1 MSSVSAAGL
10 SSLSSSNHRA
20 ALVRDGAVSIETLP
34 ELPAPGPDEVRLRVA
49 WSGVNRADTLQRRGA
64 YAPPPG
70 ASSVLGL
77 EAAGVVEAAGENVR
91 MWIGRRVMALL
102 GGGGNAG
109 AVIVRADHCMP
120 VPDSVPL
127 RTAAAIP
134 ENWITAFQLLF
145 IVAADDD
152 LASLSAPATAGP
164 CRAGATVV
172 IHAAGSGVGTAAVQL
187 AVAAGA
193 RVIAVA
199 GSDAKIAAVR
209 ALGAADGVNY
219 KHDPSTFSARL
230 KAAVG
235 AGGASLILDPV
246 GASFAGANA
255 DALGTDGVWILYGSM
270 GGLRLVS
277 DGPPG
282 AADALLGT
290 LLRKR
295 GTLRASTLRNRSDSY
310 KANLVA
316 RFSAAALPTL
326 ASGGFRVV
334 IDSDFDLQ
342 DLADAHALMERNTTL
357 GKIVLRVDPEI
368 E

>member
-1 MSSVSAAGL
+1 M
-10 SSLSSSNHRA
+10 SLSSSTHRA
-20 ALVRDGAVSIETLP
+20 AFVRDGAVSIEALP
-34 ELPAPGPDEVRLRVA
+34 ELPAPGPDEVRLRVS

-70 ASSVLGL
+70 ASPVLGL

-91 MWIGRRVMALL
+91 SWMGRRAMALL
-102 GGGGNAG
+102 SGGGNAG
-109 AVIVRADHCMP
+109 AVIVRADHCML
-120 VPDSVPL
+120 VPESLPL

-145 IVAADDD
+145 VVAANDD
-152 LASLSAPATAGP
+152 LTSPTAGRLPSLS
-164 CRAGATVV
+164 GATVV

-209 ALGAADGVNY
+209 ALGAAEGVNWRE
-219 KHDPSTFSARL
+219 DPSTFSARL

-235 AGGASLILDPV
+235 ARGASLILDPV

-255 DALGTDGVWILYGSM
+255 EALGMDGVWLLYGSM
-270 GGLRLVS
+270 GGLRLAA

-295 GTLRASTLRNRSDSY
+295 GALRATTLRNRSDSY

-326 ASGGFRVV
+326 ASEGFRVM
-334 IDSDFDLQ
+334 IDSEFDLN

-357 GKIVLRVDPEI
+357 GKIVVRVDSEI
-368 E
+368 